1 LILDTLH
8 FCMQVDTRQ
17 ALESK
22 ALAVFTNL
30 LKHSTTVIRAKAA
43 RDIFDIWYLIIFDY
57 VTQIAKK

>member
-1 LILDTLH
+1 
-8 FCMQVDTRQ
+8 MQVDTRQ